1 MAARFD
7 HRTSRAQEPHRHSHV
22 IVANAARGPDGKWR
36 ALDGRLLLE
45 EHRLAAGYLYEAVVR
60 QAASAQGFRWGPVD
74 KGMAELEGVPR
85 ELLRRLSTRREQ
97 IEEHMA
103 AQGTRD
109 FRGAQTA
116 ALLTR
121 ERKPRQ
127 GLDLVAR
134 RAEWRA
140 IAAEHGLGRE
150 EVRALG
156 RRALEVA
163 FGRALGTAAPIAAPS
178 PSALAARLSG
188 PAGLTATRNSFT
200 RPEAL
205 RALAAA
211 HQQGAT
217 RERLEAMVDGYL
229 ARPEV
234 VSLLVDR
241 GGRERFSTQD
251 LLACEARILAH
262 AEGGR
267 GAGVGVLPAAL
278 VEGVIG
284 ARAARGRPLTA
295 EQAEVVRE
303 VTRSGRRLDVVQ
315 ALAGTG
321 KTVVLGAIAECYA
334 RAGYLVVGAAP
345 TARAARELAG
355 AGVPARTLDGLVASL
370 AARGGFPAGR
380 PVLVLLD
387 EAGAAGSRA
396 WAALCAYTEAAGAKE
411 VCAGDAGQLQSVP
424 AGGAFRALAQAPEAL
439 SLRQVLRQRE
449 PQHRAA
455 LAALHDGDGASYL
468 GFLLARGAL
477 HVAGREEAVAGA
489 VGQWAEAQAEL
500 PWGQAA
506 LIARDNA
513 LRAELNAHAR
523 AEARVRGWVT
533 GPGLRVELAGGE
545 EREYRVGERV
555 IARQNRRDLDTD
567 NGDRGT
573 VTEVDARRGQIAVLV
588 DDGRRVRY
596 PHEYLARGLVEHAYA
611 LTGHGAQGGTLEATP
626 IVGRPQDHSREWTY
640 TAASR
645 ERTLSGVWLIEE
657 ERERD
662 PGHDL
667 PEVPS
672 PLADPILRL
681 GRALERTEAEDL
693 ALEQWVAPG
702 GWAPEW
708 ETEPSS
714 GPRTATQGRPPRDPL
729 LGRQARTHPEKPAPE
744 PGPEPTPPHRDAI
757 RSFRAGS
764 VSGTTGTPR
773 WTRVRRRSRAWLRA
787 RARARCRPGV
797 TSPADATKSVLASSG
812 RFPAWE
818 VALPEEETGNDLE
831 RSRRAN
837 PIPEAKRRARGAVA
851 PPLRR

>member
-1 MAARFD
+1 MLSVAKLVPGQADYYEEQVAQGRDDYYAGRGEAPGRWLGTAAGELGLSGELARGELEGLLRMEVPGREAPLRRTAAERRITVERLDPRSGEPIAERVTLRPLGGYDLVFSTPKSLSVLEQLADPETPEGAHILRTVERAHEAGLQAALAYLEERACVVRMGAGGTERAPGSGFVAARFD

-74 KGMAELEGVPR
+74 KGMAELEGLPR

-121 ERKPRQ
+121 DRKPRE

-156 RRALEVA
+156 RQALEVA
-163 FGRALGTAAPIAAPS
+163 FGRALGTAPPIAAPS
-178 PSALAARLSG
+178 PSALAERLSG

-205 RALAAA
+205 RAMAGA

-234 VSLLVDR
+234 VSLVVDR
-241 GGRERFSTQD
+241 GGRERFSTRD

-455 LAALHDGDGASYL
+455 LGRAARRRRGELPRLPAGPGGAARRRAGGGRGRRRGPVGRGPGRAPL
-468 GFLLARGAL
+468 GPGRPHRPGQRAARRAQRPRAGRGARAR
-477 HVAGREEAVAGA
+477 VGDRSGPPRGARRGRGA
-489 VGQWAEAQAEL
+489 RVPG
-500 PWGQAA
+500 GR
-506 LIARDNA
+506 ARD
-513 LRAELNAHAR
+513 RPPEPPR
-523 AEARVRGWVT
+523 
-533 GPGLRVELAGGE
+533 PGH
-545 EREYRVGERV
+545 
-555 IARQNRRDLDTD
+555 RQRRPRHRD
-567 NGDRGT
+567 
-573 VTEVDARRGQIAVLV
+573 EVDAAADRS
-588 DDGRRVRY
+588 
-596 PHEYLARGLVEHAYA
+596 PSWST
-611 LTGHGAQGGTLEATP
+611 TGGGCATRSSTCPEA
-626 IVGRPQDHSREWTY
+626 W
-640 TAASR
+640 
-645 ERTLSGVWLIEE
+645 
-657 ERERD
+657 
-662 PGHDL
+662 
-667 PEVPS
+667 
-672 PLADPILRL
+672 
-681 GRALERTEAEDL
+681 
-693 ALEQWVAPG
+693 
-702 GWAPEW
+702 
-708 ETEPSS
+708 SS
-714 GPRTATQGRPPRDPL
+714 T
-729 LGRQARTHPEKPAPE
+729 
-744 PGPEPTPPHRDAI
+744 PTP
-757 RSFRAGS
+757 
-764 VSGTTGTPR
+764 
-773 WTRVRRRSRAWLRA
+773 
-787 RARARCRPGV
+787 
-797 TSPADATKSVLASSG
+797 
-812 RFPAWE
+812 
-818 VALPEEETGNDLE
+818 
-831 RSRRAN
+831 
-837 PIPEAKRRARGAVA
+837 
-851 PPLRR
+851 